1 MTNKRK
7 SRDELRYLS
16 RAIDDSILCATDAE
30 IAEELTLLGIDPDKA
45 ASEIDAF
52 VEEAKRMAGKV
63 RLDRAREAATSFR
76 GAATNLRPADTTV
89 LRSSFDRMRSGS
101 GAAGGMMLAAR
112 KGKQVSD
119 DDDDGLLDDLA
130 QLEALE
136 AEVSDK

>member
-1 MTNKRK
+1 MTSNRK

-16 RAIDDSILCATDAE
+16 RAIDDSILSATDAE
-30 IAEELTLLGIDPDKA
+30 ITEELTLLGIDSDKA
-45 ASEIDAF
+45 AAEIDAF

-76 GAATNLRPADTTV
+76 SATNLRPADTTA
-89 LRSSFDRMRSGS
+89 LRSRFDRMRSGS

-119 DDDDGLLDDLA
+119 DDDDGLFEDLA

-136 AEVSDK
+136 VEVSEE